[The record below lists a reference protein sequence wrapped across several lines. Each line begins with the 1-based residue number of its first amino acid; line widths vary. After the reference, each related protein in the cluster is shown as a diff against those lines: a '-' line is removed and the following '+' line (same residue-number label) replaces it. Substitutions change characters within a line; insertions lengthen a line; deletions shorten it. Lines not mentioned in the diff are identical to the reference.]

1 MSTFSLLS
9 QARPTISNARM
20 VKAKR
25 KPTKAKAPASLAAL
39 RRRIDA
45 LDDRMQDLL
54 MRRAAIVGQVMRSKR
69 RGKVAAFRPGRE
81 AQILRR
87 LAARHRGRFPLPNM
101 LQMWRELLSGSVG
114 MQADL
119 TVAAVESCRGLARDH
134 FGCEAKLIGCLSA
147 GEATR
152 AVGAGRAML
161 AVLPLSDETETAPW
175 WRELAEAEASQP
187 RIVARLPF
195 IGARNAH
202 SADALVL
209 GTMLPEASG
218 DDATVLVVEG
228 TNLASLMTALHAA
241 KFSALPI
248 ASDGAAHLVEI
259 DALVAQGEPRLERA
273 LEKLGRRV
281 RLAVLGAYA
290 RPIAVEKRA

>member
-1 MSTFSLLS
+1 
-9 QARPTISNARM
+9 M

-25 KPTKAKAPASLAAL
+25 KPKKAEAPASLAAL

-69 RGKVAAFRPGRE
+69 RGKLAAFRPGRE

-134 FGCEAKLIGCLSA
+134 FGCQAKLIGCFSA
-147 GEATR
+147 DEATR
-152 AVGAGRAML
+152 AVGSGRALL
-161 AVLPLSDETETAPW
+161 AVLPLADETETAPW
-175 WRELAEAEASQP
+175 WRDLAEAEASQP

-195 IGARNAH
+195 AGSANGAHA
-202 SADALVL
+202 ALVV
-209 GTMLPEASG
+209 GTMEPEPSG

-228 TNLASLMTALHAA
+228 TNLASLMTALRAA
-241 KFSALPI
+241 KFSAAPI
-248 ASDGAAHLVEI
+248 ASAAGAHLVEI
-259 DALVAQGEPRLERA
+259 DALVAPGEARLERA

-281 RLAVLGAYA
+281 KLAVLGSYA
-290 RPIAVEKRA
+290 RPIGAEKRA